1 MKKPTPKIYRT
12 TNWSSYNQAL
22 IKRGN
27 ISIWFD
33 PKTQWYAQP
42 QGKQGRNQTYSDT
55 AIQCCLMIKSLFR
68 LSLRMVTGFV
78 QSLIKLCGLNWTA
91 PDYSTLCRRQK
102 HIDIAISYQKS
113 HDGLHLLVDS
123 TGLKFLGEGEWK
135 RKKHQP
141 EYRRQWRKL
150 HIGIDAETLQIRAVQ
165 LTTNNVS
172 DSQELGDL
180 LDQIPPNERIDS
192 VYTDGAYDTKCC
204 RQVISDRQT
213 HAVIPPRKNAKP
225 WKDSKISSIE
235 RNELLQTVKHLGRTL
250 WKKWSGYHRRSL
262 VETKMHCIKL
272 LGDKLT
278 ARHFQ
283 SQVNEVHARVAV
295 LNRFTELGR
304 PRTQV
309 VS

>member
-1 MKKPTPKIYRT
+1 MKKPAPNIYRT
-12 TNWSSYNQAL
+12 INWSKYNQAL
-22 IKRGN
+22 INRGN

-42 QGKQGRNQTYSDT
+42 KGKHGRNQTYSDT

-78 QSLIKLCGLNWTA
+78 QSLIHLCRLDWTA
-91 PDYSTLCRRQK
+91 PDNSTICRRQK
-102 HIDIAISYQKS
+102 HIDIAINYQKS
-113 HDGLHLLVDS
+113 SNGLQLLVDS

-150 HIGIDAETLQIRAVQ
+150 HIGIDAETLQIRAIQ

-172 DSQELGDL
+172 DSQVLGDL
-180 LDQIPPNERIDS
+180 LDQIPQDEQIDS
-192 VYTDGAYDTKCC
+192 VYTDGAYDTKQC
-204 RQVISDRQT
+204 RQVIADRQA

-225 WKDSKISSIE
+225 WKDTKSSSLA
-235 RNELLQTVKHLGRTL
+235 RNELLRTVKRLGRTL

-262 VETKMHCIKL
+262 VETKMDCIKL
-272 LGDKLT
+272 LGDKLM
-278 ARHFQ
+278 ARSFP
-283 SQVNEVHARVAV
+283 SQVNEIHARVAV

-304 PRTQV
+304 PLTQITP
-309 VS
+309 

>member
-1 MKKPTPKIYRT
+1 MKKPAPNIYRT
-12 TNWSSYNQAL
+12 INWSKYNQAL
-22 IKRGN
+22 INRGN

-33 PKTQWYAQP
+33 PKTQWYAQS
-42 QGKQGRNQTYSDT
+42 KSKHGRNQTYSDA

-78 QSLIKLCGLNWTA
+78 KSLIKLCGLDWTA
-91 PDYSTLCRRQK
+91 PDYSTICRRQRR
-102 HIDIAISYQKS
+102 IDLVIGYQKS
-113 HDGLHLLVDS
+113 SDGLHLLVDS

-150 HIGIDAETLQIRAVQ
+150 HIGIDAETLQIRSVQ

-172 DSQELGDL
+172 DSQVLGDL
-180 LDQIPPNERIDS
+180 LNQIPLDEQIDS
-192 VYTDGAYDTKCC
+192 VYTDGAYDTKQC
-204 RQVISDRQT
+204 RQVIADRQA
-213 HAVIPPRKNAKP
+213 HAVIPPRKNARP
-225 WKDSKISSIE
+225 WKDTKVHSLE
-235 RNELLQTVKHLGRTL
+235 RNELLRTVKHLGRTI

-272 LGDKLT
+272 LGDKLS
-278 ARHFQ
+278 ARNFQ
-283 SQVNEVHARVAV
+283 SQVNEIHARVAV
-295 LNRFTELGR
+295 LNKFTELGR
-304 PRTQV
+304 PHTRV